1 MTIHE
6 LKILPEYY
14 KAQVEGKKNFEI
26 RKNDRNYLIGDKL
39 VLKEYDPK
47 TDSFTGQSFVTEI
60 TFITDYQQKEGYV
73 VLGTKDLALDV
84 YRRMSEMGLI
94 RG

>member
-26 RKNDRNYLIGDKL
+26 RKNDRDYKVGDKL

-47 TDSFTGQSFVTEI
+47 AKELTGQSFITEI
-60 TFITDYQQKEGYV
+60 TFITDYQQKDGYV

-84 YRRMSEMGLI
+84 YRRMSELGLI
-94 RG
+94 K

>member
-26 RKNDRNYLIGDKL
+26 RKNDCNYKIGDKL
-39 VLKEYDPK
+39 VLKEYDPE
-47 TDSFTGQSFVTEI
+47 TNSFTGQSFVTEI
-60 TFITDYQQKEGYV
+60 TFITDYQQKDGYV

-84 YRRMSEMGLI
+84 YRRMSELGLI
-94 RG
+94 K

>member
-1 MTIHE
+1 MKVHK

-14 KAQVEGKKNFEI
+14 KAQIEGKKNFEI
-26 RKNDRNYLIGDKL
+26 RKNDRDYKVGDKL

-47 TDSFTGQSFVTEI
+47 AKEFTGQSFITEI
-60 TFITDYQQKEGYV
+60 TFITNYQQKDGYI

-84 YRRMSEMGLI
+84 YRRMSELGLI
-94 RG
+94 K

>member
-1 MTIHE
+1 MKVHK

-14 KAQVEGKKNFEI
+14 KAQIEGNKNFEI
-26 RKNDRNYLIGDKL
+26 RKNDRDYKVGDKL

-47 TDSFTGQSFVTEI
+47 AKEFTGQSFITEI
-60 TFITDYQQKEGYV
+60 TFITDYQQKDGYV

-84 YRRMSEMGLI
+84 YRRMSELGLMK
-94 RG
+94 